1 MQGADKWRDRG
12 TKLLKKLCT
21 DDVAKSLEATIF
33 EHNQQSHKYKTA
45 IRVIYAILAR
55 NTELRVL
62 LETGQMS
69 VSTFYQM
76 HPDDTLNAAQK
87 LRRAKVPWATAAV
100 REV

>member
-1 MQGADKWRDRG
+1 MPGAEKWRARG
-12 TKLLKKLCT
+12 TRLLNKLCA

-33 EHNQQSHKYKTA
+33 EHNQLSHKYKAA

-62 LETGQMS
+62 LETGQLS

-76 HPDDTLNAAQK
+76 HPDDTLNTAQK
-87 LRRAKVPWATAAV
+87 LRRTKVPWATAAA